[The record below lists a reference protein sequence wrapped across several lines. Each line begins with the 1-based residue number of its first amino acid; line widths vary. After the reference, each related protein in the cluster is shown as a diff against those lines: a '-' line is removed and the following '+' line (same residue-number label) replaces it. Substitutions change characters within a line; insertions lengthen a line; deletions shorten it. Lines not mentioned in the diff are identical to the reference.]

1 MITHTRRHGDHGSR
15 CQGATETGSISL
27 PRCLPT
33 SRGGKWNC
41 APANRSEGE
50 ISQTAWIG
58 HQVPSAC
65 GIVRAWDNM
74 TRNIEMGP
82 RKADQHPYS
91 TYEDPPAYGTPESA
105 SIPRTYIHCTL
116 GPFSSW
122 MAPFASR
129 ARRLES
135 NVHTMATG
143 HDITITHPNELADVL
158 RIANK

>member
-15 CQGATETGSISL
+15 CQGATETGSIGL

-50 ISQTAWIG
+50 ISQTSWIG

-74 TRNIEMGP
+74 TRNVEMGP
-82 RKADQHPYS
+82 RKADPHPYS
-91 TYEDPPAYGTPESA
+91 TYEDPLAYGTPE
-105 SIPRTYIHCTL
+105 RFY
-116 GPFSSW
+116 SSNLH
-122 MAPFASR
+122 S
-129 ARRLES
+129 L
-135 NVHTMATG
+135 
-143 HDITITHPNELADVL
+143 HPWTFFLMDGAL
-158 RIANK
+158 CRKGSQTRIECAYHGNRPWYNDYTS